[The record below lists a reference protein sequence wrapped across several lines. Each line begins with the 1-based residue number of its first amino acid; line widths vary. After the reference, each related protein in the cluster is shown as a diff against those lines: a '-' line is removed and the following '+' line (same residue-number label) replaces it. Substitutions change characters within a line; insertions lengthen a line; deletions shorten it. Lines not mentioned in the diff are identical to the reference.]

1 MRTVR
6 TFEEFWPFS
15 KKKEKDIKEINQEKI
30 SKLPEF
36 LKDTGIAKN
45 ILNLKVSRYDV
56 GHSKTITGRLIVDI
70 SDKVALQIVRIN
82 FIVDDDFFI
91 IKKDSCFLINSGK
104 IELHSV
110 RHINDGFLKTDVL
123 EMLSLQDKIMDYFS
137 QNGLIKSDVRS

>member
-1 MRTVR
+1 M
-6 TFEEFWPFS
+6 
-15 KKKEKDIKEINQEKI
+15 
-30 SKLPEF
+30 
-36 LKDTGIAKN
+36 
-45 ILNLKVSRYDV
+45 NLKVSRYDV

>member
-6 TFEEFWPFS
+6 TFEEFWPF

-36 LKDTGIAKN
+36 LKDTGIAKD
-45 ILNLKVSRYDV
+45 ILKLRVNRYDV
-56 GHSKTITGRLIVDI
+56 GYSKSISGRLIVEI
-70 SDKVALQIVRIN
+70 SDKASLQSVRIN
-82 FIVDDDFFI
+82 FIIDDNFYVV
-91 IKKDSCFLINSGK
+91 KKDNCFLLNAGR

-110 RHINDGFLKTDVL
+110 RHINDRFLRPDIL

-137 QNGLIKSDVRS
+137 KNGLIKSDVRN